1 MSCSA
6 VRDRLRGC
14 RAVVTGGAKGIG
26 AAIARRL
33 IVEGVAVLICD
44 RDSEAAAA
52 LAAECGCE
60 VASLDLTDH
69 AAVARL
75 GVERGPFDI
84 LVSNAGVDQHAF
96 FTQTTP
102 EEWRR
107 LIAINLEAAFA
118 VTQAVLPGMQA
129 AGYGRIVFISSEAGR
144 IGSKG
149 GAVYAAA
156 KGGLIAFAKS
166 IAREN
171 ARFGITTNVVLPG
184 PIRTPLLEAAVA
196 AGGVKLQTA
205 MEQAT
210 LLGRLGEPEEVASA
224 VAFLVS
230 REASFVTGEV
240 LGVSGG
246 MALG

>member
-1 MSCSA
+1 MAAFA
-6 VRDRLRGC
+6 VSDRLHGC
-14 RAVVTGGAKGIG
+14 RAIVTGGARGIG
-26 AAIARRL
+26 AAITRRL
-33 IVEGVAVLICD
+33 IAEGVAVLICD
-44 RDSEAAAA
+44 RDAEAANA
-52 LAAECGCE
+52 LAAECGCD
-60 VASLDLTDH
+60 VASLDLTDD
-69 AAVARL
+69 AAVTRL
-75 GVERGPFDI
+75 GTEHGPFDI

-107 LIAINLEAAFA
+107 LIAINLETAFS

-144 IGSKG
+144 VGSKG

-171 ARFGITTNVVLPG
+171 ARFGITSNAVLPG
-184 PIRTPLLEAAVA
+184 PIRTPMLEAAVA
-196 AGGVKLQTA
+196 AGGAKLQTA

-210 LLGRLGEPEEVASA
+210 LLGRFGEPEEVAAA
-224 VAFLVS
+224 VAFLAS

>member
-1 MSCSA
+1 MAAFA
-6 VRDRLRGC
+6 VSDRLHGC
-14 RAVVTGGAKGIG
+14 RAIVTGGARGIG

-33 IVEGVAVLICD
+33 IAEGVAVLICD
-44 RDSEAAAA
+44 RDAEAANA
-52 LAAECGCE
+52 LAAECSCD
-60 VASLDLTDH
+60 VASLDLTDD

-75 GVERGPFDI
+75 GTEHGPFDI

-107 LIAINLEAAFA
+107 LIAINLETAFS

-144 IGSKG
+144 VGSKG

-171 ARFGITTNVVLPG
+171 ARFGITSNAVLPG
-184 PIRTPLLEAAVA
+184 PIRTPMLEAAVA
-196 AGGVKLQTA
+196 AGGAKLQTA

-210 LLGRLGEPEEVASA
+210 LLGRLGEPEEVAAA

-246 MALG
+246 MAL

>member
-1 MSCSA
+1 MSNSA

-33 IVEGVAVLICD
+33 IAEGVAVLICD

-52 LAAECGCE
+52 LAVECGCE

-118 VTQAVLPGMQA
+118 VTQAMLPGMQA

-224 VAFLVS
+224 VAFLAS

>member
-1 MSCSA
+1 MTGFA
-6 VRDRLRGC
+6 LNDRLRGC
-14 RAVVTGGAKGIG
+14 RAIVTGGAKGIG
-26 AAIARRL
+26 AAVTRRL
-33 IVEGVAVLICD
+33 IAEGVNVLVCD
-44 RDSEAAAA
+44 RDAEAAAA
-52 LAAECGCE
+52 LAAECGCD
-60 VASLDLTDH
+60 VACLDLTDH
-69 AAVARL
+69 AAVTRL
-75 GVERGPFDI
+75 GTEPERFDI

-118 VTQAVLPGMQA
+118 VTQIVLPGMQA
-129 AGYGRIVFISSEAGR
+129 AGYGRVVFISSEAGR
-144 IGSKG
+144 LGSKG

-171 ARFGITTNVVLPG
+171 AHFGITSNVVLPG
-184 PIRTPLLEAAVA
+184 PIRTPMLDAAVS
-196 AGGVKLQTA
+196 AGGAKLHAA

-210 LLGRLGEPEEVASA
+210 LLGRLGEPEEVAAA
-224 VAFLVS
+224 VAFLAS

>member
-1 MSCSA
+1 MAAFA
-6 VRDRLRGC
+6 VSDRLHGC
-14 RAVVTGGAKGIG
+14 RAIVTGGARGIG
-26 AAIARRL
+26 AATTRRL
-33 IVEGVAVLICD
+33 IAEGVAVLICD
-44 RDSEAAAA
+44 RDAEAANA
-52 LAAECGCE
+52 LAAECDCD
-60 VASLDLTDH
+60 VASLDLTDD

-75 GVERGPFDI
+75 GTEHGPFDI

-107 LIAINLEAAFA
+107 LIAINLETAFS

-144 IGSKG
+144 VGSKG

-171 ARFGITTNVVLPG
+171 ARFGITSNAVLPG
-184 PIRTPLLEAAVA
+184 PIRTPMLEAAVA
-196 AGGVKLQTA
+196 AGGAKLQTV

-210 LLGRLGEPEEVASA
+210 LLGRLGEPEEVAAA